1 MPTLS
6 NVHTE
11 RVFENEL
18 CELLPANGGF
28 VRTHLQDAKFYSRV
42 ASPLFRRPACIFPG
56 YPLKE
61 HAQARSNTE
70 QKFGMSDFKDIM
82 MDIIIDGQ
90 ESHNKIAGQLL
101 QDERTFAI
109 MQGMLAKM
117 VFDGF
122 KRAAAQS
129 QAV

>member
-42 ASPLFRRPACIFPG
+42 AGPLFQRPACIFPG

-61 HAQARSNTE
+61 PAQARSKTE
-70 QKFGMSDFKDIM
+70 QQFGMSDFK
-82 MDIIIDGQ
+82 
-90 ESHNKIAGQLL
+90 AVPPAW
-101 QDERTFAI
+101 RTVIPEYVKDYVPLNQF
-109 MQGMLAKM
+109 M
-117 VFDGF
+117 
-122 KRAAAQS
+122 
-129 QAV
+129 